1 MCLIF
6 FNLNF
11 WVTSPKCFC
20 NKLHKTKRLTL
31 SWRRFLSYKNQ
42 STDLL
47 CKSIDFLPY
56 VRDLRHERVNRNPG
70 TSKVAINFILSN
82 LFFRSNAR
90 QQSLQD
96 ALDRLLLFHKN
107 MISALT
113 WLSSAESKVAE
124 LDSLVEA
131 SQTEESTNVQELQ
144 KEMRVS
150 LY

>member
-1 MCLIF
+1 MTF
-6 FNLNF
+6 
-11 WVTSPKCFC
+11 SKCFC
-20 NKLHKTKRLTL
+20 NKLYKTQRPTL
-31 SWRRFLSYKNQ
+31 SWRRSLSYRIQ

-47 CKSIDFLPY
+47 WESTDWFLY
-56 VRDLRHERVNRNPG
+56 VSDLCHERVKSNPG
-70 TSKVAINFILSN
+70 KSKVAINFIFSN
-82 LFFRSNAR
+82 IFFRSNAR

-150 LY
+150 FCQDHAHSN

>member
-1 MCLIF
+1 ML
-6 FNLNF
+6 
-11 WVTSPKCFC
+11 VTSVMKE
-20 NKLHKTKRLTL
+20 L
-31 SWRRFLSYKNQ
+31 
-42 STDLL
+42 
-47 CKSIDFLPY
+47 KS
-56 VRDLRHERVNRNPG
+56 NPG
-70 TSKVAINFILSN
+70 KSKVAINFVFSN
-82 LFFRSNAR
+82 IFFRSNAR

-144 KEMRVS
+144 KEMRVTFCQDHAHS
-150 LY
+150 N